1 MGAIWLEPL
10 SATQAI
16 RPLTEAARV
25 RIGRIRM
32 KGGGADL
39 YVLPRRRQSEIA
51 QHMQAWTKIVLEEG
65 RPPDAYAAVAFWI
78 NPDAPGRCEYNIG
91 FLSRHDALPL
101 PVLSRVAAAY
111 LGDMSPVA
119 RGAQHA
125 VEHLGYT
132 PEDWEPEPA
141 A

>member
-1 MGAIWLEPL
+1 M
-10 SATQAI
+10 TD
-16 RPLTEAARV
+16 AARV

-39 YVLPRRRQSEIA
+39 HVIPRRRQSEIA

-65 RPPDAYAAVAFWI
+65 RAPDAYAAVAFWI

-111 LGDMSPVA
+111 LADMSSVE
-119 RGAQHA
+119 RGAQRA
-125 VEHLGYT
+125 MEGLGY
-132 PEDWEPEPA
+132 ESKDWEPDPA
-141 A
+141 G